1 MLNFE
6 TAKARIA
13 EIAGVEATAVTI
25 GFTRRAYEITIE
37 GAELTRKM
45 IAEIVTVL
53 GEAVVKT
60 IAYVSA
66 DKNSVIVI
74 FDMN

>member
-13 EIAGVEATAVTI
+13 EITGVEATAVTI

-45 IAEIVTVL
+45 VAEIVTVL